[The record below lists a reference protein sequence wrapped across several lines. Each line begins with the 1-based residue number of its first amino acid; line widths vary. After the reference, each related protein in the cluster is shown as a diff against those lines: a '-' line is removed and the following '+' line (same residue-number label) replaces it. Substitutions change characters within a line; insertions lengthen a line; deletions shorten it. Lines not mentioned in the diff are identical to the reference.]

1 VIFVAPLHGV
11 GRLVPVAYYTNARF
25 ETEYTDRP
33 EYQENNSFERAP
45 NGDKHVYNVSARL
58 QDGGVIPIEQRP
70 AFEIPGDRF
79 RRTPILYARSPN
91 HSHSWRRRYAAIAD
105 RILADFSKA
114 RVSRHRSTQGGGGG
128 FGDPARNRRIEH
140 AAIAATTR
148 YLHQRGYRGV
158 DEKWKTER
166 CGYDLRVWRLKQ
178 PQSELLVEVK
188 GTEARVPAFI
198 MTAGEH
204 VARLDPRWR
213 FSMVTSA
220 LSAPRVLLMRRPAFD
235 RAFVVTPLVY
245 RGILND

>member
-33 EYQENNSFERAP
+33 EYHENSGFERAP
-45 NGDKHVYNVSARL
+45 NGNKHVYNVSARL
-58 QDGGVIPIEQRP
+58 QDCRLIPIERRP
-70 AFEIPGDRF
+70 EFKIPGDRF

-105 RILADFSKA
+105 RILADFSEA
-114 RVSRHRSTQGGGGG
+114 RVPRHRFPQGGGG

-140 AAIAATTR
+140 AAIAATKR

-158 DEKWKTER
+158 DEKWKKEK

-178 PQSELLVEVK
+178 PQTELIVEVK

-204 VARLDPRWR
+204 AARLDPRWR
-213 FSMVTSA
+213 FSVVTTA
-220 LSAPRVLLMRRPAFD
+220 LSEPRVILMRRPEFD
-235 RAFVVTPLVY
+235 RAFVVTPLVF
-245 RGILND
+245 RGVLKD